1 MSVLK
6 ILLNGQSVG
15 RHLPLCLPNQNV
27 GGRVPRPPYN
37 RRPCMVP
44 LVPSS
49 LRPKWYLSRLT
60 RFAWLI
66 VVPDRPT
73 DRQTHA
79 HTHHRVAV
87 PRLMIKILAQVKSSI
102 ARTKWYEITV
112 KYKAPFVSSN
122 SPFTLFYFTY
132 GRFKWPKEFCKWSYR
147 RRNSSGVQY

>member
-1 MSVLK
+1 MGNQWGD
-6 ILLNGQSVG
+6 IY
-15 RHLPLCLPNQNV
+15 LCVSPTKMLGDVSPVPPIIAAPAWFLWFRPVSNQNGILV
-27 GGRVPRPPYN
+27 GLLASHG
-37 RRPCMVP
+37 
-44 LVPSS
+44 SS
-49 LRPKWYLSRLT
+49 S
-60 RFAWLI
+60 
-66 VVPDRPT
+66 DRPT

-132 GRFKWPKEFCKWSYR
+132 RRFKWPKEFCKWSYR